1 MIIVISTLTSG
12 LTVANNVEDEP
23 IDNYNTYVNLLLTV
37 SSMSTSLIAAWIKKQ
52 MFIEKIN
59 ETDKYLLNINS
70 LCEELE
76 VQFSLLNHDRT
87 SYADFKKKFIP
98 EITKFLTTN
107 PMIPPDEWKSCI
119 REITL
124 KYPELVD
131 PDNTEDNKLW
141 PWYGD
146 LVFEIDDNKVEHHTR
161 KPTTFMEHFKQT
173 NTDKLRSS
181 CCGKRQINGVY

>member
-1 MIIVISTLTSG
+1 
-12 LTVANNVEDEP
+12 
-23 IDNYNTYVNLLLTV
+23 
-37 SSMSTSLIAAWIKKQ
+37 
-52 MFIEKIN
+52 
-59 ETDKYLLNINS
+59 
-70 LCEELE
+70 
-76 VQFSLLNHDRT
+76 
-87 SYADFKKKFIP
+87 
-98 EITKFLTTN
+98 
-107 PMIPPDEWKSCI
+107 MIPPDEWKSCI